1 MPWFKVDDGF
11 HCHPKVL
18 RAGNEAVGLY
28 VRCGSYAAQQLT
40 DGFIPEHIAL
50 LYGSETLAETLV
62 RAGLW
67 RRTRGGWRM
76 PDYLDYN
83 PSKKQVQAEREKTR
97 ERVRKHR
104 ESAGKSKDRNGVT
117 NTVTNAV
124 SNTTP
129 SRPVQSPKGT
139 RTDTGSQS
147 PSRRT
152 PRAWA
157 DDDDSIDLGIVELL
171 TELTGR
177 QMSILDA
184 PAIRRSILDGRSVKN
199 RAAYVARAI
208 EDNPTKFLPAAKGVE
223 PDTSSAPLKV
233 VPEWCGHCESDAYR
247 WVELADGTWD
257 KCPACNPGAKDP
269 FASKEVS

>member
-50 LYGSETLAETLV
+50 LYGGETLAETLV

-117 NTVTNAV
+117 NAVTNAV

-129 SRPVQSPKGT
+129 SRPVPSPKGT
-139 RTDTGSQS
+139 GTDTGSQS
-147 PSRRT
+147 SFRRNA
-152 PRAWA
+152 RAWA
-157 DDDDSIDLGIVELL
+157 EDDDSIDLGIVELL
-171 TELTGR
+171 AELTDR
-177 QMSILDA
+177 QISILDA
-184 PAIRRSILDGRSVKN
+184 AKIRQTILAGRSVKS
-199 RAAYVARAI
+199 RGRYVARAI
-208 EDNPTKFLPAAKGVE
+208 EDNPSKFLPAVEGVD
-223 PDTSSAPLKV
+223 PDLDSPSLKV
-233 VPEWCGHCESDAYR
+233 VPEWCGHCDSDSYR
-247 WVELADGTWD
+247 WLELRDGTWA
-257 KCPACNPGAKDP
+257 KCPACNPDAAKE
-269 FASKEVS
+269 AS